1 MTPRPVFVDRA
12 LSTRLEATEAAKIEA
27 LAREVAARVPARRAA
42 VAVIAGGRAA
52 FVAPH
57 ARLSRAVGLGLSG
70 PVEAR
75 DVEAL
80 EDFYAS
86 RGTAARILV
95 SPFAHPSLLAQLG
108 ERGFRLDSLDTV
120 LVRQIAPAVEV
131 HAPEPA
137 AHGVVIVRRAAREE
151 ASAWVAASLSAFA
164 TPDEPPSDR
173 ADIFEAGFHVPGA
186 AYFLASSAAGDG
198 PVAGVGA
205 VYVHERV
212 ALLFAGGTLA
222 AHRGRGVQR
231 ALIDARLSY
240 ARDAG
245 CDLATSVAEAGSTS
259 QRNLERAGLVA
270 IYSQAVLIKPFA

>member
-1 MTPRPVFVDRA
+1 MTPRPVFVDHA
-12 LSTRLEATEAAKIEA
+12 LSARIEAAEAAKVEA
-27 LAREVAARVPARRAA
+27 LAREIAARLPARRAA

-52 FVAPH
+52 FVVPH
-57 ARLSRAVGLGLSG
+57 MRLSRAAGLGMSG

-95 SPFAHPSLLAQLG
+95 SPFAHPSLLARLG

-120 LVRQIAPAVEV
+120 LVRHLAPAAEV

-137 AHGVVIVRRAAREE
+137 ARGGLVVRRAAREE
-151 ASAWVAASLSAFA
+151 ASAWIAASIAVFA
-164 TPDEPPSDR
+164 TPGEPLSDR
-173 ADIFEAGFHVPGA
+173 VDIFEAGFHDPGA
-186 AYFLASSAAGDG
+186 AYFFASSADG
-198 PVAGVGA
+198 AVAGVGA
-205 VYVHERV
+205 VYVHEGV
-212 ALLFAGGTLA
+212 ALLFAGGTLE

-231 ALIDARLSY
+231 AVIDARLAY

-245 CDLATSVAEAGSTS
+245 CDLAYSVAGPGSTS

-270 IYSQAVLIKPFA
+270 VYSQAVLIKPFA

>member
-1 MTPRPVFVDRA
+1 MTPRPVFVDQA
-12 LSTRLEATEAAKIEA
+12 LSARLEATEAAKIEA

-42 VAVIAGGRAA
+42 FAAIAGGRAA

-57 ARLSRAVGLGLSG
+57 ARLSRAVGLGLNG

-80 EDFYAS
+80 EDFFAS

-95 SPFAHPSLLAQLG
+95 SPFAHPSLLARLG

-120 LVRQIAPAVEV
+120 LVRHLAPAVEA

-137 AHGVVIVRRAAREE
+137 THGGLVVRRAARED

-164 TPDEPPSDR
+164 TPGEPPSDR

-186 AYFLASSAAGDG
+186 AYFLASSATGAG

-231 ALIDARLSY
+231 ALIDARLPY

-245 CDLATSVAEAGSTS
+245 CDLAYSVAEAGSTS

-270 IYSQAVLIKPFA
+270 VYSQAMLIKSFA

>member
-1 MTPRPVFVDRA
+1 MTPRPVFVDHA
-12 LSTRLEATEAAKIEA
+12 LSARIEAAEAAKVEA

-57 ARLSRAVGLGLSG
+57 MRISRAAGLGMSG

-95 SPFAHPSLLAQLG
+95 SPFAHPSLLARLG
-108 ERGFRLDSLDTV
+108 ERGFRLDSLDAV
-120 LVRQIAPAVEV
+120 LVRHLAPAAEV

-137 AHGVVIVRRAAREE
+137 ARGGVVVRRAAREE
-151 ASAWVAASLSAFA
+151 ASAWIAASLAAFA
-164 TPDEPPSDR
+164 TPGEPPSGV
-173 ADIFEAGFHVPGA
+173 ADIFEAGFHDPGA
-186 AYFLASSAAGDG
+186 AHFFASIDG
-198 PVAGVGA
+198 AVAGVGA
-205 VYVHERV
+205 VHVHERV
-212 ALLFAGGTLA
+212 ALLFAGGTLE

-231 ALIDARLSY
+231 AVIDARVAY
-240 ARDAG
+240 ARGEG
-245 CDLATSVAEAGSTS
+245 CDLAYSVAEAGSTS

-270 IYSQAVLIKPFA
+270 VYSQAVLIKPFA

>member
-1 MTPRPVFVDRA
+1 MTPRPTFVDHA
-12 LSTRLEATEAAKIEA
+12 LSARIEAAEAAKVEA

-52 FVAPH
+52 FVVPH
-57 ARLSRAVGLGLSG
+57 TRLSRAAGLGMSG

-95 SPFAHPSLLAQLG
+95 SPFAHPSLLARLG

-120 LVRQIAPAVEV
+120 LVRHLAPAAEV

-137 AHGVVIVRRAAREE
+137 ARGGVVVRRAAREE
-151 ASAWVAASLSAFA
+151 ASAWIAASLSAFA
-164 TPDEPPSDR
+164 TPGEPPPDG
-173 ADIFEAGFHVPGA
+173 ADLFEAGFHDPGA
-186 AYFLASSAAGDG
+186 AYFFASSTHGA
-198 PVAGVGA
+198 VTGVGA
-205 VYVHERV
+205 VYVHERI

-231 ALIDARLSY
+231 AVIDARLAY
-240 ARDAG
+240 ARGAG
-245 CDLATSVAEAGSTS
+245 CDLAYSVTEPGSTS

-270 IYSQAVLIKPFA
+270 VYSQAVLIKSFA

>member
-12 LSTRLEATEAAKIEA
+12 LSARIEAAEAAKVEA
-27 LAREVAARVPARRAA
+27 AALEVAARLPARRAA

-52 FVAPH
+52 FIAPH
-57 ARLSRAVGLGLSG
+57 IRLSRAAGLGMSG

-95 SPFAHPSLLAQLG
+95 SPFAHPSLLARLG
-108 ERGFRLDSLDTV
+108 ERGFRLDSLDAV
-120 LVRQIAPAVEV
+120 LVRTLAPDAEI
-131 HAPEPA
+131 HGPEPA
-137 AHGVVIVRRAAREE
+137 ARGVVVRRAARDEG
-151 ASAWVAASLSAFA
+151 SAWVAASLAAFA
-164 TPDEPPSDR
+164 APGRPQPDR
-173 ADIFEAGFHVPGA
+173 GDIFDACFHDPGS
-186 AYFLASSAAGDG
+186 AYFFASSTDG
-198 PVAGVGA
+198 AVAGVGA

-212 ALLFAGGTLA
+212 ALLFAGGTLE

-231 ALIDARLSY
+231 ALIDARLAY

-245 CDLATSVAEAGSTS
+245 CDLAYSVAQAGSTS

-270 IYSQAVLIKPFA
+270 VYSQAELSKPFA

>member
-1 MTPRPVFVDRA
+1 MTPRPVFVDQA
-12 LSTRLEATEAAKIEA
+12 LSARLEATEAAKIEA
-27 LAREVAARVPARRAA
+27 LVREVAARVPARRAA

-86 RGTAARILV
+86 RGTEARILV
-95 SPFAHPSLLAQLG
+95 SPFAHPSLLARLG
-108 ERGFRLDSLDTV
+108 ERAFRLDSLDTV
-120 LVRQIAPAVEV
+120 LVRHLAPAVEV

-137 AHGVVIVRRAAREE
+137 AHGGLVVRRAAREE

-164 TPDEPPSDR
+164 TPNEPPSDR

-186 AYFLASSAAGDG
+186 AYFLASSAAGA
-198 PVAGVGA
+198 VAGVGA

-231 ALIDARLSY
+231 ALIDARLPY

-245 CDLATSVAEAGSTS
+245 CDIAYSVAAAGSTS

-270 IYSQAVLIKPFA
+270 IYSQAVLIKSFS

>member
-12 LSTRLEATEAAKIEA
+12 LSARIEAAEAAKVEA
-27 LAREVAARVPARRAA
+27 AAREVAARVPARGAA

-57 ARLSRAVGLGLSG
+57 IRLSRAAGLGMSG

-95 SPFAHPSLLAQLG
+95 SPFAHPSLLARLG
-108 ERGFRLDSLDTV
+108 ERGFRLDSLDAV
-120 LVRQIAPAVEV
+120 LVRYLAPDAEV
-131 HAPEPA
+131 DGPEPA
-137 AHGVVIVRRAAREE
+137 ARGGVVVRRAARDEG
-151 ASAWVAASLSAFA
+151 SAWVAASLAAFA
-164 TPDEPPSDR
+164 TPGEPPPDR
-173 ADIFEAGFHVPGA
+173 GDIFDACFHDPGS
-186 AYFLASSAAGDG
+186 AYFFASSPDG
-198 PVAGVGA
+198 AVAGVGA
-205 VYVHERV
+205 VHVHERV
-212 ALLFAGGTLA
+212 ALLFAGGTLE

-231 ALIDARLSY
+231 ALIDARLAY

-245 CDLATSVAEAGSTS
+245 CDLAYSVAQAGSTS

-270 IYSQAVLIKPFA
+270 VYSQAELSKSFG

>member
-1 MTPRPVFVDRA
+1 MTSRPVFVDRA
-12 LSTRLEATEAAKIEA
+12 LSARIEAAEAAKVEA
-27 LAREVAARVPARRAA
+27 FAREVAVRVPAQRAA
-42 VAVIAGGRAA
+42 VAVIADGRAA
-52 FVAPH
+52 FVVPH
-57 ARLSRAVGLGLSG
+57 ARVSRAAGLGMSG

-95 SPFAHPSLLAQLG
+95 SPFAHPSLLARLG

-120 LVRQIAPAVEV
+120 LVRHLALAAEA

-137 AHGVVIVRRAAREE
+137 ARGGVVVRRAAREE

-164 TPDEPPSDR
+164 LPGEPPPDR
-173 ADIFEAGFHVPGA
+173 VDIFEAGFHQPGA
-186 AYFLASSAAGDG
+186 AYFFASLTGGA
-198 PVAGVGA
+198 VAGVGA
-205 VYVHERV
+205 VCVHERV
-212 ALLFAGGTLA
+212 ALLFAGATLE

-231 ALIDARLSY
+231 ALIDARVAY
-240 ARDAG
+240 ARDVG
-245 CDLATSVAEAGSTS
+245 CDLAYSVAGAGSTS

-270 IYSQAVLIKPFA
+270 VYSQAMLIKSFA

>member
-1 MTPRPVFVDRA
+1 MTPRPIFVDQA
-12 LSTRLEATEAAKIEA
+12 LSARIEATEAAKIEA

-42 VAVIAGGRAA
+42 VATIAGGRAA
-52 FVAPH
+52 FLVPH
-57 ARLSRAVGLGLSG
+57 ARLSRAVGLGMSS

-80 EDFYAS
+80 EDFFAS

-95 SPFAHPSLLAQLG
+95 SPFAHPSLLARLG

-120 LVRQIAPAVEV
+120 LMRHLAPAIEV

-137 AHGVVIVRRAAREE
+137 AHGVVVRRATRED
-151 ASAWVAASLSAFA
+151 ASASVAASLSAFA
-164 TPDEPPSDR
+164 TPGEPLSDR
-173 ADIFEAGFHVPGA
+173 ADIFEAGFHMPGA
-186 AYFLASSAAGDG
+186 AYFLASSAAG
-198 PVAGVGA
+198 PVTGVGA

-231 ALIDARLSY
+231 ALIDARLPY

-245 CDLATSVAEAGSTS
+245 CDLAYSVAEAGSTS

-270 IYSQAVLIKPFA
+270 IYSQAMLIKSFA